1 MTTPNPHGGAIASP
15 WIQRW
20 SHLVPERGSLLDLA
34 CGRGRHVR
42 WFAGRGHAVV
52 GVDNAPQALQSLDDL
67 TQGGQVR
74 TLLADVESGPWPLMV
89 QGAPRQFDGVIVTN
103 YLWRPL
109 LPTIVSS
116 LAPGGVLLYETFAHG
131 NASVGKPAR
140 PDFLLQ
146 PGELL
151 QVCRGLRIVAFE
163 DGFCDQPDRFV
174 QRIAAVR
181 EPGAASAD
189 DAPGVGVP
197 RYHL

>member
-1 MTTPNPHGGAIASP
+1 M
-15 WIQRW
+15 
-20 SHLVPERGSLLDLA
+20 LDLA
-34 CGRGRHVR
+34 CGHGRHVR
-42 WFAGRGHAVV
+42 WFASRGHLVV
-52 GVDNAPQALQSLDDL
+52 GVDNAPDALQSLDDL
-67 TQGGQVR
+67 TTGGQVS
-74 TLLADVESGPWPLMV
+74 TLLADVENAPWPLMA
-89 QGAPRQFDGVIVTN
+89 QGAPRQFGGVIVTN

-109 LPTIVSS
+109 LPTIVAS

-151 QVCRGLRIVAFE
+151 HACRGLRIVAFE

-181 EPGAASAD
+181 EPVAASAG
-189 DAPGVGVP
+189 DAPGTSVP